1 MGEGGKWGLRCII
14 YSGRVMRLTLKTWRT
29 EKSWKDRWCAAQ
41 TVKSTGSRLWRANLS
56 LNEKEWPRRALH
68 EDQAL
73 WGQVTAGPFMKMLK
87 SQQQAWR
94 RQEWKFSVEENDR
107 EIGSW
112 WSAAGNLSGFM
123 VCIYAFVR
131 KPGKKGLET
140 AFRSRKAPRP
150 SLSSAVCRKRIQQR
164 VYGEGCK
171 DCKAPELL

>member
-1 MGEGGKWGLRCII
+1 MGEGGKWGLRYII
-14 YSGRVMRLTLKTWRT
+14 YSGRVMRLTLKTWRN
-29 EKSWKDRWCAAQ
+29 EKSWKDRRCAAQ
-41 TVKSTGSRLWRANLS
+41 TVKSTGSRLWRANLT

-123 VCIYAFVR
+123 VCIYAFV
-131 KPGKKGLET
+131 KK
-140 AFRSRKAPRP
+140 SRKERFRNGI
-150 SLSSAVCRKRIQQR
+150 SEQ
-164 VYGEGCK
+164 EGTRTFFKLCG
-171 DCKAPELL
+171 L